1 MEATMAV
8 VEFPQKGMPSG
19 ELKELLRGLKANDM
33 DWRHYRAFS
42 MIFRAGDDVADV
54 VQSALAE
61 YAFENGLSPFA
72 FPSLLRME
80 TEVVAM
86 TADLLHGGTM
96 AAGNMTSGGTES
108 IMLAV
113 KAARDNA
120 RDKKPEI
127 REPELVMLRS
137 AHPAFNKAAHF
148 LGLKTVIVPVSDES
162 TVDLDDYRR
171 AFSPNTVFAV
181 GSAFSYPHG
190 IIDPIGEMAAYA
202 AEKGVWFHVDSCV
215 GGFILPFVEK
225 LGYPIPPFDFR
236 VPGVMSM
243 SADIHKYGYVSKGA
257 STVLYRNAELRKYQL
272 FVYADWSG
280 GVYATPCVS
289 GARPG
294 APVAASWAVMKYLG
308 FEGYLRLAADAMK
321 ATEKL
326 INAIN
331 KIPGLYVIGKPLATT
346 FGVGSASLNI
356 YALGDMMKQRG
367 WHIDSQHL
375 PPSLHFTVSPM
386 HLKVVDACV
395 EDLRQCAAEA
405 AKMKPADVTGDAA
418 IYGMIGSMPDRAQ
431 AKEVTTQYFND
442 LYKTG

>member
-1 MEATMAV
+1 MAMLK
-8 VEFPQKGMPSG
+8 FPEKGTASSEIMSI
-19 ELKELLRGLKANDM
+19 LHDLKANDM

-42 MIFRAGDDVADV
+42 MIFRAGDDVSDMVKA
-54 VQSALAE
+54 ALSE

-86 TADLLHGGTM
+86 TADLLNGGGT

-113 KAARDNA
+113 KAARDYA
-120 RDKKPEI
+120 REKRPEV

-148 LGLKTVIVPVSDES
+148 LGLKTVIVPVSDQSE
-162 TVDLDDYRR
+162 VDLAEYRR

-190 IIDPIGEMAAYA
+190 IIDPIGEMAAIA
-202 AEKGVWFHVDSCV
+202 AEKGTWFHVDSCV

-225 LGYPIPPFDFR
+225 LGYAIPPFDFR
-236 VPGVMSM
+236 VPGVNSM

-257 STVLYRNAELRKYQL
+257 STVLYRNSELRKYQL

-294 APVAASWAVMKYLG
+294 APVAASWAVMNYLG
-308 FEGYLRLAADAMK
+308 REGYLRLAADAMK
-321 ATEKL
+321 ATGQL
-326 INAIN
+326 IDGIN
-331 KIPGLYVIGKPLATT
+331 QIPGLHVIGKPPATT
-346 FGVGSASLNI
+346 FGVGSSTLNI
-356 YALGDMMKQRG
+356 FALGDRMKERG
-367 WHIDSQHL
+367 WHIDGQHM

-386 HLKVVDACV
+386 HLEVIGACLK
-395 EDLRQCAAEA
+395 DLREAAAEVA
-405 AKMKPADVTGDAA
+405 VMKPEDISGDAA
-418 IYGMIGSMPDRAQ
+418 IYGMIGSMPDRSQ
-431 AKEVTTQYFND
+431 AMEVTTQYFND
-442 LYKTG
+442 LYKVS